1 MSDAP
6 HPAVERV
13 RAKALALWRPGNR
26 YSIATDPNTFAA
38 LKPEA
43 LAAGRKPAVLIAIAT
58 EKESIVLAM
67 DVDDWLDPA
76 ELAAVMIMEFVGFEP
91 ATVDAYDAAVEA
103 RAAVKK

>member
-26 YSIATDPNTFAA
+26 YSIATDPNTFARG
-38 LKPEA
+38 KRPS
-43 LAAGRKPAVLIAIAT
+43 VLIAIAT
-58 EKESIVLAM
+58 ASESIVLAM
-67 DVDDWLDPA
+67 DVADWMDPA
-76 ELAAVMIMEFVGFEP
+76 EMAAVMIMEFVGFEP